1 MIVMNNLDR
10 IKQVLNLETY
20 YKKQKTEFRKR
31 ILSTVLAIVLIGA
44 GLWFFT
50 SQPLAAQEITH
61 KFKNPSFSGQG
72 TGAHYLTIENQEFSR
87 KKAIEEALES
97 ARKAAERAE
106 DNTTLAKFIRNLE
119 SRIYAQMAKQLVESM
134 FSNDNPVRFGSF
146 VLEGST
152 VSYEVITN
160 ADGTEFIRMTIIDEN
175 GTSTIIEIPIGSGY
189 FGGDVDGD
197 GTTDGG

>member
-1 MIVMNNLDR
+1 MKRKNKAEKMI
-10 IKQVLNLETY
+10 
-20 YKKQKTEFRKR
+20 YKAEAFALMSIF
-31 ILSTVLAIVLIGA
+31 ILSISSLGV
-44 GLWFFT
+44 
-50 SQPLAAQEITH
+50 SAQELTH

-134 FSNDNPVRFGSF
+134 FSNDNPVRYGSF

-152 VSYEVITN
+152 VTYEVITN

>member
-1 MIVMNNLDR
+1 MNKYLLTGIVFCTVILMSLLAMR
-10 IKQVLNLETY
+10 I
-20 YKKQKTEFRKR
+20 
-31 ILSTVLAIVLIGA
+31 S
-44 GLWFFT
+44 
-50 SQPLAAQEITH
+50 AQEITH

-152 VSYEVITN
+152 VTYEVITN
-160 ADGTEFIRMTIIDEN
+160 IDGSEFIRMTIIDEN

-189 FGGDVDGD
+189 FGGDVDGSS
-197 GTTDGG
+197 DGG

>member
-1 MIVMNNLDR
+1 MNKYLLTGIVFCTVILMSLLAMR
-10 IKQVLNLETY
+10 I
-20 YKKQKTEFRKR
+20 
-31 ILSTVLAIVLIGA
+31 S
-44 GLWFFT
+44 
-50 SQPLAAQEITH
+50 AQEITH

-152 VSYEVITN
+152 VTYEVITN
-160 ADGTEFIRMTIIDEN
+160 ADGTEYIRMTIIDEN

-189 FGGDVDGD
+189 FGGDVDGS
-197 GTTDGG
+197 TDGG